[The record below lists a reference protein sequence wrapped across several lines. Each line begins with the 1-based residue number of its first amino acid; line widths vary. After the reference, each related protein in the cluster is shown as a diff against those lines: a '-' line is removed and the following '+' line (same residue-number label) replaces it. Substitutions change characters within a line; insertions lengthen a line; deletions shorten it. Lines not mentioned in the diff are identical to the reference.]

1 MRKLPD
7 RTCIGIMGT
16 LQGVTV
22 PAGGLHGEGF
32 EKLKIRYIRGR
43 KGKCGKEENDWER

>member
-16 LQGVTV
+16 LQGVAV
-22 PAGGLHGEGF
+22 PAGGLHREGF
-32 EKLKIRYIRGR
+32 EIKIRYIRGR
-43 KGKCGKEENDWER
+43 KGKCGKEENY